1 MNNTTLDEYQAALKA
16 SLDGPQGMT
25 DLISVAAVTGHA
37 GDAMKH
43 RNQLKAAM
51 ANPSDDQVAAKADEV
66 AKLDEALGKANAAAE
81 KAHAKVLAAQAALAD
96 AMREQSSLRINRRD
110 AQKAL
115 TNPIVAA
122 VAKTIN
128 GGN

>member
-1 MNNTTLDEYQAALKA
+1 MNNTKLDEYQAALKA

-37 GDAMKH
+37 GEAMKN
-43 RNQLKAAM
+43 RNQLKAAL
-51 ANPSDDQVAAKADEV
+51 ANPSEEQIAAKAGEV

-122 VAKTIN
+122 VAATLN
-128 GGN
+128 GGI

>member
-1 MNNTTLDEYQAALKA
+1 
-16 SLDGPQGMT
+16 MT

-43 RNQLKAAM
+43 RNQLKAAL
-51 ANPSDDQVAAKADEV
+51 ANPSDEQVAAKAGEV

-96 AMREQSSLRINRRD
+96 AMAEQSALSINRRD

-115 TNPIVAA
+115 TNPIVAE
-122 VAKTIN
+122 VAKSIN
-128 GGN
+128 GGNR